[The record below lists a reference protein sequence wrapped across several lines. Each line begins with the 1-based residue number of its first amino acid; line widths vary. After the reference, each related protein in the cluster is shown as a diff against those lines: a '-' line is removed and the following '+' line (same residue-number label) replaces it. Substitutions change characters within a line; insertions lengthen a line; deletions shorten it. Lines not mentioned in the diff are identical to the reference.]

1 MNNIQ
6 INNHNKVRA
15 KGRIVGIGRDD
26 YGHRSLILFIRG
38 GRDSRPVYVSFAF
51 DADLPL
57 NVTVQSFVDI
67 EVYVTAYSYR
77 NEVWGRQS
85 YVQYFVAEKIELS
98 KTQLEE
104 AFPEECAGQGFAH
117 RDAFIDVALMG
128 EIVRISR
135 SEAQKQEGSDK
146 TRVWTRIMLRVD
158 PVKGNHRPSLVN
170 VQYSSN
176 MRVSETP
183 IHVGDKVCMTALVS
197 SKRKN
202 TGYQTE
208 NDARRNS
215 SRRNT
220 RNFEDIIVNDLVVI
234 EHAQPETDPAEVE
247 KILLENEVETAA
259 AQDTEATENS
269 EGSFF
274 AGVET
279 E

>member
-1 MNNIQ
+1 MNDIQ

-15 KGRIVGIGRDD
+15 RGRIIGIGRDD

-51 DADLPL
+51 DTDLPL

-67 EVYVTAYSYR
+67 EGYVTAYSYR

-117 RDAFIDVALMG
+117 HDAYINVSLMG

-135 SEAQKQEGSDK
+135 SEAQNQEGSDK
-146 TRVWTRIMLRVD
+146 PRVWTKIMLRVD
-158 PVKGNHRPSLVN
+158 PAKDDHRPSLVN
-170 VQYSSN
+170 IQYSSS
-176 MRVSETP
+176 MRVSDTP
-183 IHVGDKVCMTALVS
+183 IHVGDKVCVTALVS

-208 NDARRNS
+208 SNARRS
-215 SRRNT
+215 SRRNI
-220 RNFEDIIVNDLVVI
+220 RNFEDIIVNDLAVI

-247 KILLENEVETAA
+247 KILSESEAETTAV
-259 AQDTEATENS
+259 QDTVAAEDS

>member
-1 MNNIQ
+1 MDDIQ

-15 KGRIVGIGRDD
+15 RGRIIGIGRDD
-26 YGHRSLILFIRG
+26 YGHRNLILFIRG

-51 DADLPL
+51 DTDLPL

-67 EVYVTAYSYR
+67 EGYVTAYSYR

-117 RDAFIDVALMG
+117 DAFINVSLMG

-135 SEAQKQEGSDK
+135 SEAQNKEGSDK
-146 TRVWTRIMLRVD
+146 PRVWTRIMLRVD
-158 PVKGNHRPSLVN
+158 PAKDDHRPSLVN

-176 MRVSETP
+176 MRVSDTP

-208 NDARRNS
+208 SNARRNS
-215 SRRNT
+215 SRRNI
-220 RNFEDIIVNDLVVI
+220 RNFEDIIVNDLAVI

-247 KILLENEVETAA
+247 KILSESEAETTAV
-259 AQDTEATENS
+259 QDTSAAEDG